1 VVALEHV
8 NSNGLDLVLVD
19 VKPLA
24 KLDNSTNVENI
35 EKLI

>member
-8 NSNGLDLVLVD
+8 NSKGLDLALVD
-19 VKPLA
+19 VEPLV

>member
-8 NSNGLDLVLVD
+8 NSNGLDIAFVD
-19 VKPLA
+19 VEPLA
-24 KLDNSTNVENI
+24 NIDNSTNVENI